1 MSVKDDYVELLKAQI
16 DLWSAE
22 LDTLSA
28 RADLM
33 GAEAKLRVHEQ
44 IVELKEMRDEAT
56 NRLAELQA
64 AGEGIAEDV
73 ADELKETAE
82 RLRSTFEETL
92 AKVKSHF
99 D

>member
-28 RADLM
+28 RADLL
-33 GAEAKLRVHEQ
+33 GAEAKLHIQEQ
-44 IVELKEMRDEAT
+44 IVELNEMRDEAT
-56 NRLAELQA
+56 NRLAQLQA
-64 AGEGIAEDV
+64 AGEEIAEDV
-73 ADELKETAE
+73 ADELKQTAE
-82 RLRSTFEETL
+82 RLRSAFEETL
-92 AKVKSHF
+92 ARVKSHF